1 MSVRCHRGQRT
12 SGELPPGVFPNRRKE
27 VGYDEIV
34 VQVTPGCENM
44 VEDWARVFETV

>member
-1 MSVRCHRGQRT
+1 MV
-12 SGELPPGVFPNRRKE
+12 SGRRLKE

-44 VEDWARVFETV
+44 VEDLGKGI